1 MMNSDESRVEDASAP
16 ADDNLPSG
24 PSGIGLILRGVCI
37 GIAEAIPGVSG
48 GTVALILG
56 VYRRLI
62 ESIRSYHP
70 KTLIA
75 FLRALPGLWKQDQR
89 PDLIRAGRQIHLD
102 FLIPL
107 GVGMMPAVLIGTKV
121 LPKLMDLYRAQ
132 MYALF
137 FGMILV
143 STWVPFRMLPR
154 RSLSLLPFV
163 LFGGVAAFVLVGFSL
178 QVEPSLPFIFL
189 CGAVAICAMILP
201 GVSGSYLLQALGQYK
216 YISEA
221 LHSLDFMTIGVF
233 LLGLA
238 VGITIFVR
246 VLSWMLKNYEVPTLA
261 TLIGLMF
268 GSLRSVW
275 PYTEKTGEVIERKG
289 KQIEIYANIWPAQ
302 WTSQELLILG
312 FVGIGIILVIAL
324 IVIDQKLGGSDSKT
338 AASEN

>member
-1 MMNSDESRVEDASAP
+1 MMSSEVSQVDGSSSGERENPSA
-16 ADDNLPSG
+16 G
-24 PSGIGLILRGVCI
+24 PSVIGLVLRGVCI

-70 KTLIA
+70 KTVIA
-75 FLRALPGLWKQDQR
+75 FLRTVPGLWKQDRR
-89 PDLIRAGRQIHLD
+89 PELLHTGRQIHLD

-121 LPKLMDLYRAQ
+121 LPQLMDAYRAQ
-132 MYALF
+132 MHALF

-154 RSLSLLPFV
+154 KSLSLVAFV
-163 LFGGVAAFVLVGFSL
+163 LLGGIAAFVLVGFSL
-178 QVEPSLPFIFL
+178 QIEPSLPFIFL
-189 CGAVAICAMILP
+189 CGAIAICAMILP

-221 LHSLDFMTIGVF
+221 LHSLDIMTIGTF
-233 LLGLA
+233 LAGL
-238 VGITIFVR
+238 VIGITLFVR

-275 PYTEKTGEVIERKG
+275 PFTEKTGEVIERKG
-289 KQIEIYANIWPAQ
+289 KQIDVYANVWPAQ
-302 WTSQELLILG
+302 WTSHEFLVLG
-312 FVGIGIILVIAL
+312 FVGMGVIVVIAL
-324 IVIDQKLGGSDSKT
+324 ILIDQKLSVSGHNTTDAES
-338 AASEN
+338 